1 MMDDVRIR
9 ILIADPHSASDG
21 ALDLFLTERGFEV
34 TRCVDGRTALDT
46 LASETFDVAFLDV
59 ALLGAAFRE
68 GGVLE
73 ALRAARGDQGPCEV
87 VLLADP
93 ATPHVALDGAYDQLL
108 RPYRL
113 TLAEA
118 VARRAWM
125 RRQIVLENVLLRAL
139 LARDERP
146 AEVVTEYAPMRAVLE
161 LINKVA
167 GSDSAVLIAGER
179 GTGKSHLALVLH
191 SRSRRAAAPF
201 VRLDCAAGIGDGA
214 AGTTRAEQLEAE
226 LFGREYTA
234 VSGATSRQ
242 LGVLEL
248 ASAGTLCLENI
259 DALGQPLQGK
269 LLHSLEL
276 GSFYR
281 TGGTQKAFASP
292 RLIATTRLDLAAMAA
307 EGLFRGDLYYRINA
321 VNVTLPPLR
330 ERTADILPLARYFL
344 SELGVT
350 PTPELG
356 SDALAALE
364 SYPWPGNI
372 AELRE
377 VIERAAPQAIDGVIR
392 AASIPFATASP
403 AHDGGAGDRGESGDP
418 SSLPLEVVER
428 EHIRAVLEE
437 VGWHQGR
444 AAEALGISP
453 KTLYRKIRQFGFHRP
468 VASHHEGR

>member
-21 ALDLFLTERGFEV
+21 ALDLFLTERGYDV
-34 TRCVDGRTALDT
+34 TRCADGRTALDA

-59 ALLGAAFRE
+59 ALLGAAFRD

-73 ALRAARGDQGPCEV
+73 ALRAARGDQAPCEV

-93 ATPHVALDGAYDQLL
+93 ATPHVVLDGAYDQLL

-113 TLAEA
+113 ALAET
-118 VARRAWM
+118 VARRAWI
-125 RRQIVLENVLLRAL
+125 RRQIVLENVLLRTM
-139 LARDERP
+139 LARSERP
-146 AEVVTEYAPMRAVLE
+146 VEVVTEYAPMRAVLE
-161 LINKVA
+161 LANRVA
-167 GSDSAVLIAGER
+167 ASDSAVLIAGER
-179 GTGKSHLALVLH
+179 GTGKSHLARVVH

-201 VRLDCAAGIGDGA
+201 VRLDCAGVRG
-214 AGTTRAEQLEAE
+214 EELESE

-234 VSGATSRQ
+234 ASGATSRQ

-248 ASAGTLCLENI
+248 ASAGTLCVENI
-259 DALGQPLQGK
+259 DALSQPLQGK
-269 LLHSLEL
+269 LLHALEL

-292 RLIATTRLDLAAMAA
+292 RLIATTRVDLAAMAA

-321 VNVTLPPLR
+321 VSVTLPPLR
-330 ERTADILPLARYFL
+330 ERIADILPLARHFL
-344 SELGVT
+344 AERGVS
-350 PTPELG
+350 PAPEVG
-356 SDALAALE
+356 ADALAALE

-372 AELRE
+372 DELRD
-377 VIERAAPQAIDGVIR
+377 VIERSAARAVEGVIR
-392 AASIPFATASP
+392 AASLPFAP
-403 AHDGGAGDRGESGDP
+403 AEPAPQAAATPQELSA
-418 SSLPLEVVER
+418 LPLEAVER

-453 KTLYRKIRQFGFHRP
+453 KTLYRKIRQFGFQRP
-468 VASHHEGR
+468 VATHHEAR